1 MKFKNLFFLIISIF
15 CYTIGF
21 AQSAQTKGVIS
32 TGESIPHKTFG
43 NATYRITYKMSF
55 VPDPDFPEE
64 KKEALTVLLVGNKYS
79 LFADYYS
86 LEFDSIET
94 SLNAKKENA
103 SVQMAKLLP
112 IGKKIKF
119 KPWIIIN
126 YPSNGHVLYQQ
137 NFGSTTYRYDDNIK
151 FNWHIED
158 STKIIEGYKCQ
169 KAVCSFRGR
178 TYTAWYCPEVPL
190 NGGPYVFNGLPGL
203 IFSIKD
209 SNNEFSFS
217 LVGLQKQTKN
227 TLIKIPN
234 RNIVQISRKEFRKIE
249 KNLADNPAAVLKLT
263 SGRANIPSDVLKNI
277 QPKPYNPI
285 EKE

>member
-112 IGKKIKF
+112 IGKKNKI
-119 KPWIIIN
+119 
-126 YPSNGHVLYQQ
+126 Q
-137 NFGSTTYRYDDNIK
+137 TMDNHK
-151 FNWHIED
+151 
-158 STKIIEGYKCQ
+158 
-169 KAVCSFRGR
+169 
-178 TYTAWYCPEVPL
+178 L
-190 NGGPYVFNGLPGL
+190 
-203 IFSIKD
+203 SI
-209 SNNEFSFS
+209 
-217 LVGLQKQTKN
+217 
-227 TLIKIPN
+227 
-234 RNIVQISRKEFRKIE
+234 
-249 KNLADNPAAVLKLT
+249 
-263 SGRANIPSDVLKNI
+263 
-277 QPKPYNPI
+277 
-285 EKE
+285 